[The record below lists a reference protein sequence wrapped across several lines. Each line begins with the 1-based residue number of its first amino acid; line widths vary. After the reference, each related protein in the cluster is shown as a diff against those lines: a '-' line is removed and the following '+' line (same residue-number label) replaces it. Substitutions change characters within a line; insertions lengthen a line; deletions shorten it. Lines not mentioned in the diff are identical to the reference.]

1 MVILDTSVIIDR
13 VKRGEEIREN
23 ITGVTFVEYPAI
35 VRYKKFY
42 GNVLFPTVDD
52 FLLAHK
58 IQEELLKMGK
68 PKTFA
73 DLLIASICI
82 NNSEELIT
90 KDKDFSDIAEA
101 SNLKVKIVEE

>member
-1 MVILDTSVIIDR
+1 VVILDTNVIIDR

-52 FLLAHK
+52 FLWPIRFRK
-58 IQEELLKMGK
+58 RFLKMGK

-73 DLLIASICI
+73 DL
-82 NNSEELIT
+82 
-90 KDKDFSDIAEA
+90 
-101 SNLKVKIVEE
+101 